1 MSNNL
6 PLELKQELE
15 RREVRSRAEWESLPA
30 AVLIPVLK
38 VDDEWNLLY
47 TRRTDSLESHRGQV
61 AFPGGRIEEDDQSV
75 VEAALR
81 EACEEIGIDPGR
93 VEVLGSMNP
102 LYTITQFHVTPVI
115 GLLDWPVELNLN
127 RAEVAAVFHVPIRW
141 LAQKRNL
148 QVVEHSLW
156 PSGPTIPVYQFQP
169 YQGEIIWG
177 ATARITLNL
186 LQILHNLSCWPEL
199 QNTC

>member
-1 MSNNL
+1 MSDNL

-15 RREVRSRAEWESLPA
+15 RREARSRAEWESLPA
-30 AVLIPVLK
+30 AVLIPVIK
-38 VDDEWNLLY
+38 VDAEWNLLY

-93 VEVLGSMNP
+93 VEVLGSMDP
-102 LYTITQFHVTPVI
+102 LYTVTQFHVTPVI

-127 RAEVAAVFHVPIRW
+127 SAEVAAVFHVPIRW

-148 QVVEHSLW
+148 QVVEYSLW
-156 PSGPTIPVYQFQP
+156 PAGPTIPVYQFQP

-177 ATARITLNL
+177 ATARITLSL
-186 LQILHNLSCWPEL
+186 LQILHNLPCWPEL
-199 QNTC
+199 QNSR